1 MSLPFGPSRM
11 VYRLTELRIASIT
24 PDNGVSNATAL
35 ILASSGNITPTTVM
49 LYDGAEVNT
58 AYQDAGQI
66 QGEIPDTGDVGVH
79 TVILSDP
86 ETGKRSAPVPF
97 TVTLT

>member
-1 MSLPFGPSRM
+1 M
-11 VYRLTELRIASIT
+11 VYRLNELRIASIE

-35 ILASSGNITPTTVM
+35 ILASSDNITPTTVM
-49 LYDGAEVNT
+49 LYDGAEVNA

-79 TVILSDP
+79 TVTLSDP
-86 ETGKRSAPVPF
+86 ETGQQSAPVPF